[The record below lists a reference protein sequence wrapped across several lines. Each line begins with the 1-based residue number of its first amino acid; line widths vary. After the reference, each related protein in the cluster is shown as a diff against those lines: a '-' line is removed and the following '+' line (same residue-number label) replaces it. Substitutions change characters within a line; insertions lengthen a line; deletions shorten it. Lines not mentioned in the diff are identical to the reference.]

1 MKKCQTLG
9 SINDLYQEL
18 YNDGYYHISEDIE
31 KYPDAWLYIIWS
43 MRGPGKTYSFLR
55 YMLIKDSIF
64 IYMKRTNEDIDLLCQ
79 RGFKGDTSYD
89 PSPFKPLNRDFNL
102 NIRPFKVREGLAA
115 FYHFNSENEPE
126 GPLLGYALSLNAVSK
141 YKGFDFSEA
150 DYICF
155 DEFIPMKG
163 QVVKHA
169 EGTLLLNFYM
179 TVVRDR
185 IKRGRGDLKM
195 IMLANADDIAVP
207 SISELEV
214 MDTIATMNNAG
225 IHVLYDPDR
234 RIFFHHIAAAEI
246 DNDFESMGIYQAMK
260 DTAWG
265 DIAFTGAFA
274 NNDFSNVSKNNLKG
288 YKCLIHL
295 IYRRKDI
302 YLYLN
307 PDTGR
312 WHFTGSRNK
321 YLIEYDLDR
330 ENDQKRFY
338 QEYGIDIRLACI
350 ENRVTFDKYSY
361 YDMFINYKKYFN
373 L

>member
-1 MKKCQTLG
+1 MKQNYISNIG
-9 SINDLYQEL
+9 DISEEL
-18 YNDGYYHISEDIE
+18 YNDGYYHISEDL
-31 KYPDAWLYIIWS
+31 KNYPDAWCYVIWS
-43 MRGPGKTYSFLR
+43 LRGPGKTYSFLR
-55 YMLIKDSIF
+55 YMIISEKIF

-79 RGFKGDTSYD
+79 RGFKGDMSYD
-89 PSPFKPLNRDFNL
+89 PSPFKPINRDFGT
-102 NIRPFKVREGLAA
+102 NIRPFKIREGLAA
-115 FYHFNSENEPE
+115 FYNFNDQNEPE
-126 GPLLGYALSLNAVSK
+126 GPLLGYCLSLNAVTK

-185 IKRGRGDLKM
+185 IKRGREDLKL
-195 IMLANADDIAVP
+195 ILLANADDIAAPV
-207 SISELEV
+207 ISELEIMDNIAV
-214 MDTIATMNNAG
+214 MNTHG
-225 IHVLYDPDR
+225 IDVHYDAAR
-234 RIFFHHIAAAEI
+234 GIFLHHIFAESI
-246 DNDFESMGIYQAMK
+246 DNGFENMGIYKAMSG
-260 DTAWG
+260 TAWG
-265 DIAFTGAFA
+265 DIAFSGSFA
-274 NNDFSNVSKNNLKG
+274 NNDFSNVAKNNLKN
-288 YKCLIHL
+288 YKCMIHL
-295 IYRRKDI
+295 TYRRKAI

-307 PDTGR
+307 QNTGR

-321 YLIEYDLDR
+321 AQLYYDLDR

-338 QEYGIDIRLACI
+338 QEFGIDIRLACI